1 MLHFKLI
8 ALILLNILL
17 RHHSYLLFK
26 FIQCWLK
33 HRYSLTLISLFLSK
47 LDILRLLLLLLHV
60 LSLSIRHRSI
70 HGLSLTWHRRALYE
84 FIMYSFNA
92 LSKRRVLVPVFN
104 HRTLVGDCSLIYMWV
119 GDIGHHVNLR
129 FHRWELISECD
140 FYKEWPWGNWQ
151 HKWHTILLGLSSRVF
166 HE

>member
-33 HRYSLTLISLFLSK
+33 HRYCLTLISLFLSK
-47 LDILRLLLLLLHV
+47 LYILRLLLLLLHI
-60 LSLSIRHRSI
+60 LSLGIRHSSI
-70 HGLSLTWHRRALYE
+70 HRLSLTWHWRALYE
-84 FIMYSFNA
+84 FIMYSFDT
-92 LSKRRVLVPVFN
+92 LGKRRVLVPVFYD
-104 HRTLVGDCSLIYMWV
+104 RTLVGDCSLIYIGV

-129 FHRWELISECD
+129 LHRWELISECD

-151 HKWHTILLGLSSRVF
+151 HKWHSILLGLSSRVF